1 MGKINVGRWILSG
14 VIAGVIIAIVDWVL
28 DGMILMD
35 QWTAAMAALGKPAVG
50 QSTTEIIGFVVFD
63 LVVGLIAL
71 WIYVG
76 IRPRFGAGAMTA
88 VYAGLAVWLLLS
100 LSELVMQG
108 IGLFPASLVWT
119 MIVVGLFQV
128 VIATVIGAYF
138 YQEETA

>member
-1 MGKINVGRWILSG
+1 MGKINVGRWILGG
-14 VIAGVIIAIVDWVL
+14 VIAGVIILIVDWVL
-28 DGMILMD
+28 NGVILMD
-35 QWTAAMAALGKPAVG
+35 QWNQAMADLGKPAFG
-50 QSTTEIIGFVVFD
+50 QSAAEIVGYVVFD

-100 LSELVMQG
+100 VSVLVLLG
-108 IGLFPASLVWT
+108 LGLFPAALVWT
-119 MIVVGLFQV
+119 SVIVGLFQV

-138 YQEETA
+138 YQEEAA